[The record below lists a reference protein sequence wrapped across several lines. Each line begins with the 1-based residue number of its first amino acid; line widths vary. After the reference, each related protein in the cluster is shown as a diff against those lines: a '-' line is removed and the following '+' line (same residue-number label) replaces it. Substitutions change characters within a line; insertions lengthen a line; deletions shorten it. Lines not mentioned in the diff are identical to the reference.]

1 MNIGTK
7 LTEGVA
13 VDVTEAGV
21 LVGRVA
27 GENELVPP
35 PGHSVHILNGERVF
49 LSADQAPI
57 PAGAL
62 HPLRAKAKAKARTKR
77 RGK

>member
-1 MNIGTK
+1 MQVGTR
-7 LTEGVA
+7 LQEGVA
-13 VDVTEAGV
+13 VTVTDAGV

-27 GENELVPP
+27 GVNELVPP
-35 PGHSVHILNGERVF
+35 AGHAVHILNGERVF

-57 PAGAL
+57 AAAAL
-62 HPLRAKAKAKARTKR
+62 HPLRATRKAKPRTKR